1 MLKQLLFDKIY
12 IKNILKSHV
21 PPYEK
26 YFGSWVLIFQN
37 FPNRHVLILSVGTF
51 VGFVWLET
59 ELQMKNSKVKLYSI
73 FLVENWKKSLFLART
88 KIYELLNLQV
98 CRVSIYSDFH
108 RINWMIS
115 WLLIKK
121 NYIKNLAKSHVPH
134 PMKIFL
140 EVGFSNFKIFRIDFV
155 IA

>member
-73 FLVENWKKSLFLART
+73 FLVEN
-88 KIYELLNLQV
+88 
-98 CRVSIYSDFH
+98 
-108 RINWMIS
+108 
-115 WLLIKK
+115 
-121 NYIKNLAKSHVPH
+121 
-134 PMKIFL
+134 
-140 EVGFSNFKIFRIDFV
+140 
-155 IA
+155 